1 MKEVSRTEAES
12 FRECFYFDQ
21 GEMNPNPLGVLRK
34 LWLLQFASR
43 YSMPV
48 LMRLC
53 QYFHT
58 KSKVGHLIANVLM
71 RRNQSHNN
79 FEHGL
84 NPKIAAGVVF
94 HHTGVC
100 ITSDTVIEKGVQM
113 YRNVTFGSKNGK
125 APHIMANAK
134 IASHSIVLGV
144 VVGEGAIVAPGAV
157 VVKDVPAGKIVAG
170 VPAKIIADVTDE
182 NYRF

>member
-1 MKEVSRTEAES
+1 MAELGRVVAMS

-21 GEMNPNPLGVLRK
+21 SEMNPTPPGVLRK
-34 LWLLQFASR
+34 LWSILFSSR

-53 QYFHT
+53 QYFHNRG
-58 KSKVGHLIANVLM
+58 KFGKLISIVLM

-79 FEHGL
+79 FEHGC
-84 NPKIAAGVVF
+84 NPKIAAGVIF

-100 ITSDTVIEKGVQM
+100 ITSDTVIEKGVQI
-113 YRNVTFGSKNGK
+113 YRNVTFGSKDGQ
-125 APHIMANAK
+125 APHIMENAK
-134 IASHSIVLGV
+134 IASHAVVLGV
-144 VVGEGAIVAPGAV
+144 VVGEGSIVAPGAV

-182 NYRF
+182 KYQF